1 MDSETERVMRNLSI
15 LGSVS
20 QNDKIN
26 TNGDIF
32 IIYVPTVMRGMMRL
46 WYGEARQCNIQRLQ
60 ETVRMATN
68 AIRQYV
74 TDIQQM
80 TGDDQRFQKAT
91 KELWC
96 KRLIRTLADSRNGLN
111 NLQQTYRDDVTM
123 HTQVKML
130 IDEVTD
136 FLQIIQTSSEANS
149 FVLNGGL
156 LQS

>member
-1 MDSETERVMRNLSI
+1 MESDTERVMRNLSI

-26 TNGDIF
+26 TNCDIF
-32 IIYVPTVMRGMMRL
+32 VIYVPTVLRGAVRL
-46 WYGEARQCNIQRLQ
+46 WYGEARQCNMQRLQ
-60 ETVRMATN
+60 ETIRIATS

-74 TDIQQM
+74 TDVSQM
-80 TGDDQRFQKAT
+80 TGEEQRFQKAT

-96 KRLIRTLADSRNGLN
+96 KRLIKTLAESRSGLT

-130 IDEVTD
+130 IDEITD
-136 FLQIIQTSSEANS
+136 FLQIIQSSSEVNS

-156 LQS
+156 LQN